1 MRVTDQHK
9 WNRAKRHGVGLL
21 AMISWLSAIACVG
34 GLEGTDE
41 ANSYS
46 GAILFC
52 VASFL
57 LINQMERM
65 KKGEQR

>member
-1 MRVTDQHK
+1 
-9 WNRAKRHGVGLL
+9 
-21 AMISWLSAIACVG
+21 MISWLSAIACVG